1 MSPNVQKAEVA
12 KSEKCANS
20 ILQTITVILQ
30 TIPVILQTITV
41 MNL

>member
-1 MSPNVQKAEVA
+1 MRPYVQKAEVA

-20 ILQTITVILQ
+20 ILQTIAI
-30 TIPVILQTITV
+30 